1 MSTNKL
7 VWDDTGKKEFE
18 FGVDHGVLY
27 PATTEGYGD
36 GVAWNGLT
44 AVTETPEGAEPTD
57 LYADN
62 IKYGTLLSAEKLTL
76 TIEHYAT
83 PVEFYPCDGIV
94 IENGVMITGQ
104 SRQAFGF
111 SFRSKV
117 GNDANADAGYKL
129 HLVYG
134 CKAGVAERAFGTIN
148 DSPEVITFSR
158 SVSTTPVMMANGK
171 ATAEIII
178 DSRTA
183 PADGLKALEDALYG
197 TDSVMPKLP
206 TPDEVLAMMV
216 TVAAITP
223 ASATVAPGATQQF
236 ECNVP
241 CVWSTNSDESLI
253 SAVGLLTIALDEEAE
268 TVIVTATPTNPS
280 VDPVTATVTVE

>member
-171 ATAEIII
+171 ATAEVII

-183 PADGLKALEDALYG
+183 PVDGLKALEDALYG
-197 TDSVMPKLP
+197 TDSVKPKLP

-223 ASATVAPGATQQF
+223 ASATVAPEETQQF
-236 ECNVP
+236 TCNVP
-241 CVWSTNSDESLI
+241 CAWSTNSVKSTI
-253 SAVGLLTIALDEEAE
+253 SGAGLLTIALDEEAE
-268 TVIVTATPTNPS
+268 TVLVTATPTNTS
-280 VDPVTATVTVE
+280 IDPVTATVTVG

>member
-7 VWDDTGKKEFE
+7 VWDDTGNKEFE

-117 GNDANADAGYKL
+117 GNDVNADAGYKL

-171 ATAEIII
+171 ATAEVII

-183 PADGLKALEDALYG
+183 PVDGLKALEDALYG
-197 TDSVMPKLP
+197 TDSVMPNLP

-223 ASATVAPGATQQF
+223 ASATVAPEATQQF
-236 ECNVP
+236 ACNVP
-241 CVWSTNSDESLI
+241 CVWSTNSVKSTI
-253 SAVGLLTIALDEEAE
+253 SEAGLLSVGAAEDAATI
-268 TVIVTATPTNPS
+268 TVTATPTDS
-280 VDPVTATVTVE
+280 SIDPVTATVTVG

>member
-117 GNDANADAGYKL
+117 GNDVNSDAGYKL

-171 ATAEIII
+171 ATAEVII

-183 PADGLKALEDALYG
+183 PVDGLKALEDALYG

-216 TVAAITP
+216 TVAVITP
-223 ASATVAPGATQQF
+223 ASATVAPEATQQF
-236 ECNVP
+236 ACNVP
-241 CVWSTNSDESLI
+241 CAWSINSVKSTI
-253 SAVGLLTIALDEEAE
+253 SEAGLLSVGAAEDAATI
-268 TVIVTATPTNPS
+268 TVTATPIDT
-280 VDPVTATVTVE
+280 TIAAVTVDVTIA